1 MKHGPRSRKEPW
13 QNFQLYLWWIPIQ
26 VRHKLQTCY
35 FKCLGTLSGRS
46 ITVRGDLGE
55 SLRQLDSVLS
65 RNKVKLQLRMTE
77 RHEKKGYKRRRLES
91 ERWRKQFANEVTR
104 SVLGCNGSA
113 KWFVSQVR
121 KKVQLVMK
129 MRDRGAWLPLATSLQ
144 SEEGSASILR
154 RYFVLHT

>member
-1 MKHGPRSRKEPW
+1 MPKVANRIEENSSKDEAWTKKSKRAMTELSALPMVNP
-13 QNFQLYLWWIPIQ
+13 Y
-26 VRHKLQTCY
+26 
-35 FKCLGTLSGRS
+35 SGRS

-91 ERWRKQFANEVTR
+91 ERWRKQFANEV
-104 SVLGCNGSA
+104 
-113 KWFVSQVR
+113 R

-129 MRDRGAWLPLATSLQ
+129 MRDRGA
-144 SEEGSASILR
+144 
-154 RYFVLHT
+154 